1 MAPLTTPA
9 LPSYTLTYSL
19 SHTDLTMLRYMLQAN
34 PQLYNFLTSKEGVL
48 PVDSQMGRN
57 LRDPKRMCSLCVLTP
72 HSKTELG
79 VRVYARAML
88 RRRRE
93 AEQPQWGESRRPWLM
108 GQQNEGQAAELG
120 TERI

>member
-1 MAPLTTPA
+1 MAPLSTPA

-34 PQLYNFLTSKEGVL
+34 PQLYNFLSSKEGVL

-72 HSKTELG
+72 HSKTVMCAR
-79 VRVYARAML
+79 VRTCYAKA
-88 RRRRE
+88 
-93 AEQPQWGESRRPWLM
+93 Q
-108 GQQNEGQAAELG
+108 
-120 TERI
+120 ERG